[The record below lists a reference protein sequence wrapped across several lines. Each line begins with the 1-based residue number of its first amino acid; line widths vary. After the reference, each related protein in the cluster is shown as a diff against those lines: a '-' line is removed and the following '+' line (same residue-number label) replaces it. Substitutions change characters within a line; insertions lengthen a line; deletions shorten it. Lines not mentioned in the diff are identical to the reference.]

1 MNTAHASSAYIEEN
15 SPRYF
20 GWRVVAACFLM
31 AVAAWGFG
39 FYGHGVYLAELIRS
53 KGWSSSLI
61 SGATTFY
68 YLFGALLIVF
78 LNEWIQ
84 RFGPKYCVL
93 FGIGSF
99 AVSIC
104 LLAFIE
110 SPWQLYAAYAVMAF
124 GWAVMSIGGITNIL
138 GLWFE
143 SKRGFAISLGLTG
156 ASFGAIFVVP
166 SLIALIGIYG
176 FTKALLLGCAIMFVI
191 LVPVTLFWI
200 DAPEKDRSEFAPTN
214 GKKSNESPSW
224 TRSRALRSWPFWS
237 VTLPFSLAWLS
248 QAGFLVHQIA
258 LLEPILGRTQA
269 GFAVATTTALSVI
282 GGLTLGTVIDR
293 LNQRIASMAALVIQ
307 SAALLAIAFTS
318 NPIFVFVACAVFGV
332 WVRNL
337 ITFPSLIIQ
346 KEFDAVSFGML
357 IGLSTAICQFAFAFG
372 PVILGVMHDLS
383 GGYFAALM
391 LCIVLNLIAASIV
404 VFPSK
409 RLAQSS
415 I

>member
-1 MNTAHASSAYIEEN
+1 MFDPSTSRKCPDET

-31 AVAAWGFG
+31 AIAAWGFG

-78 LNEWIQ
+78 LNDCVA

-93 FGIGSF
+93 FGIVCFTLST
-99 AVSIC
+99 C
-104 LLAFIE
+104 LLAFVE
-110 SPWQLYAAYAVMAF
+110 SPWQLYAAYFVMAF
-124 GWAVMSIGGITNIL
+124 GWAIMSIGGITNIL

-143 SKRGFAISLGLTG
+143 AKRGFAISLGLTG
-156 ASFGAIFVVP
+156 ASFGAILVVP
-166 SLIALIGIYG
+166 SLIALIDLFG
-176 FTKALLLGCAIMFVI
+176 FTEALLLSTGVMVAI
-191 LVPVTLFWI
+191 LVPVTLLWI
-200 DAPEKDRSEFAPTN
+200 DAPAQNIHTRNSNDLTRSDI
-214 GKKSNESPSW
+214 W
-224 TRSRALRSWPFWS
+224 TRRRALTSWPFWS
-237 VTLPFSLAWLS
+237 VTLPFSLAWLA

-258 LLEPILGRTQA
+258 LLEPVLGRTQA

-293 LNQRIASMAALVIQ
+293 LNQRIASVVALVVQ
-307 SAALLAIAFTS
+307 SMALFAMTLTSEPAFL
-318 NPIFVFVACAVFGV
+318 FLACAAFGV

-346 KEFDAVSFGML
+346 REFDAASFGML

-372 PVILGVMHDLS
+372 PVVLGLMRDFS
-383 GGYFAALM
+383 GGYFAALI

-404 VFPSK
+404 IFRPKPVV
-409 RLAQSS
+409 
-415 I
+415 